1 MIVRRLRPDETK
13 LLKDLRLRALAD
25 APDAFARTHAEI
37 AGQPQSYWDEMMRSV
52 TAPDRHV
59 MFVAEDDGGAPVGM
73 AFGIVQSD
81 TPDTPHLGGM
91 WVDGNARLRGAG
103 TALTVA
109 VVDWARER
117 GFHRIALWVTEG
129 NGPATSLYE
138 RMGFTATGRTDRF
151 PPNPALGILEMARA
165 L

>member
-1 MIVRRLRPDETK
+1 VIVRRLRPDETK
-13 LLKDLRLRALAD
+13 LLADLRLRALAD
-25 APDAFARTHAEI
+25 APGAFARTHAET
-37 AGQPQSYWDEMMRSV
+37 AAQPASYWDELTRSV

-59 MFVAEDDGGAPVGM
+59 MFVAEDDGAAIGM
-73 AFGIVQSD
+73 AFGVLQAD
-81 TPDTPHLGGM
+81 TPDMPHLGGM
-91 WVDGNARLRGAG
+91 WVDSDARLRGVG

-109 VVDWARER
+109 VLDWARER

-138 RMGFTATGRTDRF
+138 RMGFTPTGRTDRF
-151 PPNPALGILEMARA
+151 PPNPALGIVEMARA